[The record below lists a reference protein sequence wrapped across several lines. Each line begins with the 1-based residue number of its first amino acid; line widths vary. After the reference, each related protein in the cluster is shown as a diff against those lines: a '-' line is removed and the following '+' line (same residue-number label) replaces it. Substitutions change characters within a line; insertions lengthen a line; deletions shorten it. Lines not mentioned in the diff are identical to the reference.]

1 MAAPSCL
8 ILLVED
14 DPDLRD
20 SVKEILVDEGCQ
32 VECSEDGA
40 SAFAW
45 LATGQRPALVLLDFF
60 MPRMNG
66 WEFLEQL
73 QARPGLRDLPVVAM
87 SASRVRHPAVA
98 ATLPKPFDISALV
111 NTVRQVVGSV

>member
-1 MAAPSCL
+1 MSGLPCL

-14 DPDLRD
+14 DPDLRE
-20 SVKEILVDEGCQ
+20 SVREVLVEHGCQ
-32 VECSEDGA
+32 VECAEDGA

-45 LATGQRPALVLLDFF
+45 LARSPRPSLVLLDFL

-66 WEFLEQL
+66 WEFLDQL
-73 QARPGLRDLPVVAM
+73 QAHPALRDLPVVAM
-87 SASRVRHPAVA
+87 SASRVKHPAVA

-111 NTVRQVVGSV
+111 TTVQQVVGSR

>member
-1 MAAPSCL
+1 MAKPPCL

-20 SVKEILVDEGCQ
+20 SVREILLEEGCQ
-32 VECSEDGA
+32 VECAEDGA

-45 LATGQRPALVLLDFF
+45 LATGQSPALVLLDFF

-73 QARPGLRDLPVVAM
+73 QGWPDLRHLPVVAM
-87 SASRVRHPAVA
+87 SASRVNHPAVA
-98 ATLPKPFDISALV
+98 ATLSKPFDIAALV
-111 NTVRQVVGSV
+111 NTVRQVTASV